1 MKTIS
6 KYTSEGF
13 QYKSS
18 RSKNSKV
25 VVRKVEA
32 KIPSV
37 SFSENVD
44 TIVLVKGN
52 LILTYNKNKKTLH
65 KVSKVSSFYSKT
77 GSEKYVNLLD
87 IENLSV
93 QKAEDL
99 LQYI

>member
-1 MKTIS
+1 MKTITT
-6 KYTSEGF
+6 KDGF
-13 QYKSS
+13 EYKTVK
-18 RSKNSKV
+18 SKNSKV
-25 VVRKVEA
+25 VIKKVEV

-37 SFSENVD
+37 SISENMD

-52 LILTYNKNKKTLH
+52 LILTYNKNKKTVH
-65 KVSKVSSFYSKT
+65 KVSKVSSYYSKT

-87 IENLSV
+87 IENISV